1 MGWCNSK
8 NRDKY
13 LIMGIFEDIE
23 RMLSVMVVAMV
34 IVFVAMVVDL
44 ASGINKARLNG
55 KIKTSWGL
63 KRTMSKFIMY
73 EGGLLI
79 AGGVDVLMHFSHLYD
94 LFCLHAIKGVP
105 VITCLVGAFLC
116 VVEFMS
122 VREKASVKMKKEF
135 GETAKMLGQL
145 ASREDFVKVLAEAL
159 RASASPRPASDN
171 CDGVADAYR
180 EGEYDNN

>member
-1 MGWCNSK
+1 M
-8 NRDKY
+8 
-13 LIMGIFEDIE
+13 IMANIIVEIMP
-23 RMLSVMVVAMV
+23 MLRVMVVAMV
-34 IVFVAMVVDL
+34 IIFFAMGIDL
-44 ASGINKARLNG
+44 ISGINKAKMNG
-55 KIKTSWGL
+55 KVKTSWGL

-73 EGGLLI
+73 EGGMLI
-79 AGGVDVLMHFSHLYD
+79 AGGVDVLMHFSRLYD

-116 VVEFMS
+116 VVEFLS
-122 VREKASVKMKKEF
+122 VREKADVKLKKEF

-159 RASASPRPASDN
+159 RASASAADN

-180 EGEYDNN
+180 EGGYENN

>member
-1 MGWCNSK
+1 M
-8 NRDKY
+8 
-13 LIMGIFEDIE
+13 IMSNIIVEITP
-23 RMLSVMVVAMV
+23 MLRVMVVAMV
-34 IVFVAMVVDL
+34 IVLIAMGIDL
-44 ASGINKARLNG
+44 ISGINKARMNG
-55 KIKTSWGL
+55 KVKTSWGL

-73 EGGLLI
+73 EGGMLI
-79 AGGVDVLMHFSHLYD
+79 AGGVDVLMHSSHLYD

-122 VREKASVKMKKEF
+122 VREKADVKLKKEF

-159 RASASPRPASDN
+159 KES
-171 CDGVADAYR
+171 R
-180 EGEYDNN
+180 EVKS